1 MTKILIVEDETALQT
16 LLKYNLEKQGYETA
30 AVMDGRRVMRTIA
43 DEKPDLILMDWMLP
57 NVSGVDLCHEIRK
70 NYDCRH
76 LPIIMLT
83 ARGDEADK
91 VKGLSFG
98 ADDYMTKPFS
108 VPELM
113 ARIAALLRRVP
124 LEQPD
129 RQDLVFQDITMD
141 FSQRRVVR
149 NGREV
154 HLGPSEFR
162 LLQTLMEHAGDVLSR
177 EMLLKAVWGDVIHV
191 ELRTVDVYVRRLRK
205 MLDANG
211 EPDLIRTVR
220 SLGYA
225 MAVQPQKSDTD

>member
-1 MTKILIVEDETALQT
+1 
-16 LLKYNLEKQGYETA
+16 
-30 AVMDGRRVMRTIA
+30 
-43 DEKPDLILMDWMLP
+43 
-57 NVSGVDLCHEIRK
+57 
-70 NYDCRH
+70 
-76 LPIIMLT
+76 
-83 ARGDEADK
+83 
-91 VKGLSFG
+91 
-98 ADDYMTKPFS
+98 
-108 VPELM
+108 
-113 ARIAALLRRVP
+113 
-124 LEQPD
+124 
-129 RQDLVFQDITMD
+129 MD

-220 SLGYA
+220 SSGYA